1 MHLVSPLLE
10 RIPGLRHAFGSAS
23 EPVPEP
29 FLGAWPEA
37 FPRWKQVHGTR
48 IVEARSAREELGE
61 CDGIVSFS
69 AALPIAVTSADC
81 VPILAARRDGGAVAT
96 LHSGWRGTLAG
107 AAGELVRALVARGEE
122 PGRWVAAV
130 GPAIGPCCYEVS
142 VELAREFGELGTR
155 MLDLPARNA
164 AQLRAAG
171 IGEVELL
178 RACTRCTR
186 DERGAPLYA
195 SYRRD
200 GRGQQQR
207 SVIVAG
213 DLTSPHALR
222 SMR

>member
-1 MHLVSPLLE
+1 MHLESPRLA

-29 FLGAWPEA
+29 FLGSWPEA
-37 FPRWKQVHGTR
+37 FPRWRQIHGAR
-48 IVEARSAREELGE
+48 IAEAREAREELGE
-61 CDGIVSFS
+61 CDGILCFR
-69 AALPIAVTSADC
+69 AGLPIAVTSADC
-81 VPILAARRDGGAVAT
+81 VPVLAARADGRAVAA
-96 LHSGWRGTLAG
+96 LHAGWRGTLAG
-107 AAGELVRALVARGEE
+107 AATELVRALEGFGED
-122 PGRWVAAV
+122 PARWVAAV

-142 VELAREFGELGTR
+142 EELAREFGSPLGR
-155 MLDLPARNA
+155 MLDLPALNA

-178 RACTRCTR
+178 RACTRCSR

-200 GRGQQQR
+200 GRGLQQR

-213 DLTSPHALR
+213 P
-222 SMR
+222 

>member
-1 MHLVSPLLE
+1 MHVQSPLLA

-48 IVEARSAREELGE
+48 IAEARAAREELGE
-61 CDGIVSFS
+61 CDGILCFS
-69 AALPIAVTSADC
+69 AGLPIAVTSADC
-81 VPILAARRDGGAVAT
+81 VPVLAARADGRAVAA
-96 LHSGWRGTLAG
+96 LHAGWRGTLAG
-107 AAGELVRALVARGEE
+107 AAGELVRALVARGED
-122 PGRWVAAV
+122 PARWLAAV

-142 VELAREFGELGTR
+142 QELAREFGAPTR
-155 MLDLPARNA
+155 MLDLPELNA

-171 IGEVELL
+171 IGAVELL
-178 RACTRCTR
+178 RACTRCAR

-200 GRGQQQR
+200 GKGLQQR
-207 SVIVAG
+207 SVLVA
-213 DLTSPHALR
+213 R
-222 SMR
+222 